1 MFSLV
6 KENIRI
12 ALDSIKG
19 QLLRTILTVL
29 IIAIGIMALVGI
41 LSGVSALESTISS
54 DFSSMGANTFN
65 MRRYGLTVRVG
76 NGSRRTERTKINP
89 VISFRDA
96 NEFVT
101 NYDFPGT
108 QTAFW
113 FFGSN
118 STEVK
123 YNNKKTDPEVAVI
136 GANEYF
142 LSNSGL
148 ELDSGRGLN
157 VFDVSNSNA
166 TCVIG
171 SDLQKALFPDEN
183 PLNKTISLRG
193 SKFKVVGVLESKGST
208 FGNNQDLRVIIPIQK
223 ARSIF
228 TSPFIN
234 YNLSVRVDRNEML
247 EGAQED
253 AILTFRNIRS
263 LSPVE
268 TNDFAIVKSDDLIN
282 RIGSI
287 SSYLYVAAWIIS
299 IITIFGSTIALMNIM
314 LVSVSERT
322 REIGVRKALGAKR
335 KTIAFQFFMETVI
348 IGQLGGVIGI
358 LLGILIGWGISK
370 GFDLDFSTPWFAM
383 IWATSI
389 AFIVAVISGVY
400 PATKA
405 SKLDPIESLR
415 YE

>member
-6 KENIRI
+6 KENIKI
-12 ALDSIKG
+12 AFGSIKS

-41 LSGVSALESTISS
+41 LSGVSALENTISS

-65 MRRYGLTVRVG
+65 LQRYEFNTQRQSGR
-76 NGSRRTERTKINP
+76 ERQKINP
-89 VISFRDA
+89 VISYRQVKDFEDTYNFPFTKTSVSFTGTRAAEIKYD
-96 NEFVT
+96 NE
-101 NYDFPGT
+101 
-108 QTAFW
+108 
-113 FFGSN
+113 
-118 STEVK
+118 
-123 YNNKKTDPEVAVI
+123 KTDPEVTVL
-136 GANEYF
+136 GANENF
-142 LSNSGL
+142 IQNSGL
-148 ELDSGRGLN
+148 ELEDGRGLN
-157 VFDVSNSNA
+157 FFDVQNNNA
-166 TCVIG
+166 VCVIG
-171 SDLQKALFPDEN
+171 SDLVKALFSNVN
-183 PLNKTISLRG
+183 PLNKTLSVRG
-193 SKFKVVGVLESKGST
+193 SKFKVIGYLKEKGAT

-228 TSPFIN
+228 TSPNIN
-234 YNLSVRVDRNEML
+234 YGLSVKVDKKDML
-247 EGAQED
+247 EAAQEE
-253 AILTFRNIRS
+253 AILNFRNIRG

-268 TNDFAIVKSDDLIN
+268 ENDFGIERSDDLLN

-287 SSYLYVAAWIIS
+287 SSYLYIAAWIIS

-348 IGQLGGVIGI
+348 IGQLGGILGI
-358 LLGILIGWGISK
+358 ILGILIGWGLSSA
-370 GFDLDFSTPWFAM
+370 FSLTFSTPWFAM
-383 IWATSI
+383 FWATSI
-389 AFIVAVISGVY
+389 AFIVAVVSGVY

-405 SKLDPIESLR
+405 AKLDPIESLR